1 MGPAE
6 GKKRLDTAVVPSYP
20 ITSMSS
26 PLSRDMLTAGGL
38 LSIPGPKGGISR
50 MPAKKKAAKK
60 ATKKKK

>member
-1 MGPAE
+1 
-6 GKKRLDTAVVPSYP
+6 
-20 ITSMSS
+20 
-26 PLSRDMLTAGGL
+26 MLTAGGL

>member
-1 MGPAE
+1 
-6 GKKRLDTAVVPSYP
+6 
-20 ITSMSS
+20 
-26 PLSRDMLTAGGL
+26 MLTEGAL